1 MKFYEKPLFLK
12 IVFIISIAIILFVS
26 AVSFR
31 HINNLNKS
39 NDIVEHS
46 YVVYGNIQK
55 LYSEIKDLEI
65 DRRNYFITRDK
76 NILIQIQSDVSTV
89 NNDINALEKLINDNP
104 KQIRNVK
111 LLRGYFKEKIK
122 VVEEGLK
129 YLNLK
134 RDNPLVVENIKKG
147 SLVMEKISFTI
158 NKMVEIENNLLEKRL
173 DDNKEVNRFTP
184 IVNYV
189 TLFVTLFI
197 LIFAIIKISK
207 DINSLIDSNSELKLA
222 IESSDM
228 AEQIGD
234 FGIWQYNID
243 KDEFNYSDNIYR
255 MLGYEPN
262 SFDAV
267 IENYTNH
274 IHPDD
279 LDRMLEIAKQLKTA
293 EILGPNS
300 YRVIRKDGDVRYFR
314 GISKVVKNL
323 SGERV
328 MIGITS
334 DVTEEYY
341 NQLQLE
347 HKNIELEEKNKI
359 LFIANETSKEAEK
372 IGNYGF
378 WKWNVDKNEFEF
390 SDNIFRMFGIDKERF
405 NPLVDS
411 FIPSVHPEDK
421 EFVMQYL
428 EKFRNKEKNVAP
440 YQHRI
445 IKADNSEV
453 KYIRISSKPIESQD
467 DFYYLMITK
476 DITEEINN
484 SAEILQKNRELE
496 ASNKELQA
504 FNYVASHDLQEPLR
518 KIETFISRLEARDYQ
533 NLTETGQQYFE
544 RIKVAAGR
552 MRLLIKDL
560 LQFSRT
566 NKSEKVF
573 EMADLNEILE
583 AAKHEI
589 AESISDK
596 SAIIKSEHLP
606 TLKVIPF
613 QIQQMFINLL
623 GNSVKY
629 SKANVPPEIQIDYR
643 KISLQQIGQLVLP
656 AKKDFHKFTFSD
668 NGIGFSE
675 EYSQRI
681 FELFSRL
688 HNKDEIAGTGIG
700 LAICKKIVENHKG
713 YILAKGKPGE
723 GAVFEIYLPE
733 DIA

>member
-147 SLVMEKISFTI
+147 SLVMEKITFTI

-390 SDNIFRMFGIDKERF
+390 SENIFRMFGIDKERF

-445 IKADNSEV
+445 IRADNSEV

>member
-89 NNDINALEKLINDNP
+89 SNDINALEKLINDNP

-147 SLVMEKISFTI
+147 SLVMEKITFTI
-158 NKMVEIENNLLEKRL
+158 NKMVEIENNLLKKRL
-173 DDNKEVNRFTP
+173 DDNQQVNRFTP

-207 DINSLIDSNSELKLA
+207 DINSLRDSNSELKLA

-390 SDNIFRMFGIDKERF
+390 SENIFRMFGIDKERF

-629 SKANVPPEIQIDYR
+629 SKANVPPEIHIDYR
-643 KISLQQIGQLVLP
+643 KGSLQQIGQLVLP

-700 LAICKKIVENHKG
+700 LAICKKIIENHKG

>member
-46 YVVYGNIQK
+46 YVVYANIQK

-158 NKMVEIENNLLEKRL
+158 NKMVEIENDLLEKRL

-207 DINSLIDSNSELKLA
+207 DINSLRDSNSELKLA

-390 SDNIFRMFGIDKERF
+390 SENIFRMFGIDKERF

-467 DFYYLMITK
+467 DFYYLMITQ

-623 GNSVKY
+623 GNSIKY
-629 SKANVPPEIQIDYR
+629 SKANVPPEIHIDYR
-643 KISLQQIGQLVLP
+643 KGSLQQIGQLVLP

>member
-89 NNDINALEKLINDNP
+89 NNDINALEKLMNDNP
-104 KQIRNVK
+104 KQIKNVK

-173 DDNKEVNRFTP
+173 DDNQQVNRFTP

-207 DINSLIDSNSELKLA
+207 DINSLRDSNSELKLA

-390 SDNIFRMFGIDKERF
+390 SENIFRMFGIDKERF

-467 DFYYLMITK
+467 DFYYLMITQ

-623 GNSVKY
+623 GNSIKY

>member
-46 YVVYGNIQK
+46 YVVYANIQK

-89 NNDINALEKLINDNP
+89 NNDINALEKLMNDNP
-104 KQIRNVK
+104 KQIKNVK
-111 LLRGYFKEKIK
+111 LLRGYFKEKIT

-173 DDNKEVNRFTP
+173 NDNQQVNRFTP

-207 DINSLIDSNSELKLA
+207 DINSLRDSNSELKLA

-267 IENYTNH
+267 IENYANH

-279 LDRMLEIAKQLKTA
+279 VDRMLEIAKQLKTA

-341 NQLQLE
+341 NQIQLE

-390 SDNIFRMFGIDKERF
+390 SDNIFRMFGIDRERF

-467 DFYYLMITK
+467 DFYYLMITQ

-589 AESISDK
+589 AESITDK

-623 GNSVKY
+623 GNSIKY

>member
-89 NNDINALEKLINDNP
+89 SNDINALEKLINDNP

-111 LLRGYFKEKIK
+111 LLRGYFKEKIT

-147 SLVMEKISFTI
+147 SLVMEKITFTI
-158 NKMVEIENNLLEKRL
+158 NKMVEIENNLLKKRL
-173 DDNKEVNRFTP
+173 DDNQQVNRFTP

-207 DINSLIDSNSELKLA
+207 DINSLRDSNSELKLA

-390 SDNIFRMFGIDKERF
+390 SENIFRMFGIDKERF

-467 DFYYLMITK
+467 DFYYLMITQ

>member
-89 NNDINALEKLINDNP
+89 NNDINALEKLMNDNP
-104 KQIRNVK
+104 KQIKNVK

-147 SLVMEKISFTI
+147 SLVMEKITFTI

-173 DDNKEVNRFTP
+173 DDNQQVNRFTP

-207 DINSLIDSNSELKLA
+207 DINSLRDSNSELKLA

-390 SDNIFRMFGIDKERF
+390 SENIFRMFGIDKERF

-467 DFYYLMITK
+467 DFYYLMITQ

>member
-46 YVVYGNIQK
+46 YVVYANIQK

-173 DDNKEVNRFTP
+173 NDNQQVNRFTP

-207 DINSLIDSNSELKLA
+207 DINSLRDSNSELKLA

-467 DFYYLMITK
+467 DFYYLMITQ

-629 SKANVPPEIQIDYR
+629 SKANVPPEIHIDYR
-643 KISLQQIGQLVLP
+643 KGSLQQIGQLVLP

>member
-89 NNDINALEKLINDNP
+89 SNDINALEKLINDNP

-147 SLVMEKISFTI
+147 SLVMEKITFTI

-173 DDNKEVNRFTP
+173 DDNQQVNRFTP

-207 DINSLIDSNSELKLA
+207 DINSLRDSNSELKLA

-467 DFYYLMITK
+467 DFYYLMITQ

-623 GNSVKY
+623 GNSIKY

>member
-89 NNDINALEKLINDNP
+89 NNDINAVEKLMNDNP
-104 KQIRNVK
+104 KQIKNVK

-173 DDNKEVNRFTP
+173 NDNQQVNRFTP

-207 DINSLIDSNSELKLA
+207 DINSLRDSNSELKLA

-341 NQLQLE
+341 NQIQLE

-467 DFYYLMITK
+467 DFYYLMITQ

>member
-46 YVVYGNIQK
+46 YVVYANIQK

-89 NNDINALEKLINDNP
+89 NNDINALEKLMNDNP
-104 KQIRNVK
+104 KQIKNVK

-173 DDNKEVNRFTP
+173 DDNQQVNRFTP

-207 DINSLIDSNSELKLA
+207 DINSLRDSNSELKLA

-334 DVTEEYY
+334 DVTEENY

-390 SDNIFRMFGIDKERF
+390 SDNIFRMFGIDRERF

-467 DFYYLMITK
+467 DFYYLMITQ

-623 GNSVKY
+623 GNSIKY
-629 SKANVPPEIQIDYR
+629 SKANVPPEIHIDYR

>member
-46 YVVYGNIQK
+46 YVVYANIQK

-89 NNDINALEKLINDNP
+89 NNDINALEKLMNDNP
-104 KQIRNVK
+104 KQIKNVK

-207 DINSLIDSNSELKLA
+207 DINSLRDSNSELKLA

-467 DFYYLMITK
+467 DFYYLMITQ

-623 GNSVKY
+623 GNSIKY
-629 SKANVPPEIQIDYR
+629 SKANVPPEIHIDYR

-713 YILAKGKPGE
+713 YILAKGTPGE

>member
-89 NNDINALEKLINDNP
+89 NNDINALEKLMNDNP
-104 KQIRNVK
+104 KQIKNVK
-111 LLRGYFKEKIK
+111 LLRGYFKEKIT

-207 DINSLIDSNSELKLA
+207 DINSLRDSNSELKLA

-390 SDNIFRMFGIDKERF
+390 SENIFRMFGIDKERF

>member
-46 YVVYGNIQK
+46 YVVYANIQK

-207 DINSLIDSNSELKLA
+207 DINSLRDSNSELKLA

-334 DVTEEYY
+334 DVTEENY

-467 DFYYLMITK
+467 DFYYLMITQ

-623 GNSVKY
+623 GNSIKY
-629 SKANVPPEIQIDYR
+629 SKANVPPEIHIDYR
-643 KISLQQIGQLVLP
+643 KGSLQQIGKLVLP

>member
-46 YVVYGNIQK
+46 YVVYANIQK

-89 NNDINALEKLINDNP
+89 NNDINALEKLMKDNP
-104 KQIRNVK
+104 KQIKNVK
-111 LLRGYFKEKIK
+111 LLRGYFKEKIT
-122 VVEEGLK
+122 VVEEGLR

-158 NKMVEIENNLLEKRL
+158 NKMVEIENNLLKKRL

-207 DINSLIDSNSELKLA
+207 DINSLRDSNSELKLA

-267 IENYTNH
+267 IENYANH

-390 SDNIFRMFGIDKERF
+390 SDNIFRMFGIDRERF

-467 DFYYLMITK
+467 DFYYLMITQ

-623 GNSVKY
+623 GNSIKY
-629 SKANVPPEIQIDYR
+629 SKANVPPEIHIDYR

>member
-46 YVVYGNIQK
+46 YVVYANIQK

-89 NNDINALEKLINDNP
+89 NNDINALEKLMNDNP
-104 KQIRNVK
+104 KQIKNVK

-207 DINSLIDSNSELKLA
+207 DINSLRDSNSELKLA

-228 AEQIGD
+228 AEQIGN

-453 KYIRISSKPIESQD
+453 KYIRISNKPIESQD
-467 DFYYLMITK
+467 DFYYLMITQ

-589 AESISDK
+589 AESITDK

-629 SKANVPPEIQIDYR
+629 SKANIPPEIQIDYR
-643 KISLQQIGQLVLP
+643 KLSLQQIGQLVLP

>member
-46 YVVYGNIQK
+46 YVVYANIQK

-89 NNDINALEKLINDNP
+89 NNDINALEKLMNDNP
-104 KQIRNVK
+104 KQIKNVK

-173 DDNKEVNRFTP
+173 NDNQQVNRFTP

-207 DINSLIDSNSELKLA
+207 DINSLRDSNSELKLA

-390 SDNIFRMFGIDKERF
+390 SDNIFRMFGIDRERF

-467 DFYYLMITK
+467 DFYYLMITQ

>member
-207 DINSLIDSNSELKLA
+207 DINSLRDSNSELKLA

-341 NQLQLE
+341 NQIQLE

-390 SDNIFRMFGIDKERF
+390 SENIFRMFGIDKERF

-467 DFYYLMITK
+467 DFYYLMITQ

>member
-46 YVVYGNIQK
+46 YVVYANIQK

-207 DINSLIDSNSELKLA
+207 DINSLRDSNSELKLA

-390 SDNIFRMFGIDKERF
+390 SDNIFRMFGIDRERF

-467 DFYYLMITK
+467 DFYYLMITQ

-589 AESISDK
+589 AESITDK

-623 GNSVKY
+623 GNSIKY

>member
-89 NNDINALEKLINDNP
+89 NNDINALEKLMNDNP
-104 KQIRNVK
+104 KQIKNVK

-147 SLVMEKISFTI
+147 SAVMERISFTI

-207 DINSLIDSNSELKLA
+207 DINSLRDSNSELKLA

-267 IENYTNH
+267 IENYANH

-279 LDRMLEIAKQLKTA
+279 VDRMLEIAKQLKTA

-300 YRVIRKDGDVRYFR
+300 YRVIRKDGDIRYFR

-467 DFYYLMITK
+467 DFYYLMITQ
-476 DITEEINN
+476 DITEEIHNG
-484 SAEILQKNRELE
+484 AEILQKNRELE

-573 EMADLNEILE
+573 EMTDLNEVLE

-629 SKANVPPEIQIDYR
+629 SKANIPPEIQIDYR
-643 KISLQQIGQLVLP
+643 KVSLQQIGQLVLP

>member
-46 YVVYGNIQK
+46 YVVYANIQK

-89 NNDINALEKLINDNP
+89 NNDINALEKLMNDNP
-104 KQIRNVK
+104 KQIKNVK
-111 LLRGYFKEKIK
+111 LLRGYFKEKIT

-173 DDNKEVNRFTP
+173 NDNKEVNRFTP

-207 DINSLIDSNSELKLA
+207 DINSLRDSNSELKLA

-228 AEQIGD
+228 AEQIGN

-390 SDNIFRMFGIDKERF
+390 SDNIFRMFGIDRERF

-445 IKADNSEV
+445 IRADNSEV

-467 DFYYLMITK
+467 DFYYLMITQ

-589 AESISDK
+589 AESITDK

-623 GNSVKY
+623 GNSIKY
-629 SKANVPPEIQIDYR
+629 SKANVPPEIHIDYR
-643 KISLQQIGQLVLP
+643 KGSLQQIGQLVLP

>member
-46 YVVYGNIQK
+46 YVVYANIQK

-89 NNDINALEKLINDNP
+89 NNDINALEKLMNDNP
-104 KQIRNVK
+104 KQIKNVK
-111 LLRGYFKEKIK
+111 LLRGYFKEKIT

-173 DDNKEVNRFTP
+173 YDNKEVNRFTP

-207 DINSLIDSNSELKLA
+207 DINSLRDSNSELKLA

-228 AEQIGD
+228 AEQIGN

-390 SDNIFRMFGIDKERF
+390 SDNIFRMFGIDRERF

-445 IKADNSEV
+445 IRADNSEV

-467 DFYYLMITK
+467 DFYYLMITQ

-589 AESISDK
+589 AESITDK

-623 GNSVKY
+623 GNSIKY
-629 SKANVPPEIQIDYR
+629 SKANVPPEIHIDYR
-643 KISLQQIGQLVLP
+643 KGSLQQIGQLVLP

>member
-46 YVVYGNIQK
+46 YVVYANIQK

-147 SLVMEKISFTI
+147 SLVMEKITFTI

-207 DINSLIDSNSELKLA
+207 DINSLRDSNSELKLA

-467 DFYYLMITK
+467 DFYYLMITQ

-623 GNSVKY
+623 GNSIKY
-629 SKANVPPEIQIDYR
+629 SKANVPPEIHIDYR

>member
-147 SLVMEKISFTI
+147 SLVMEKITFTI

-173 DDNKEVNRFTP
+173 NDNKEVNRFTP

-207 DINSLIDSNSELKLA
+207 DINSLRDSNSELKLA

-390 SDNIFRMFGIDKERF
+390 SENIFRMFGIDKERF

-467 DFYYLMITK
+467 DFYYLMITQ

>member
-89 NNDINALEKLINDNP
+89 NNDINALEKLMNDNP
-104 KQIRNVK
+104 KQIKNVK

-173 DDNKEVNRFTP
+173 NDNKEVNRFTP

-207 DINSLIDSNSELKLA
+207 DINSLRDSNSELKLA

-390 SDNIFRMFGIDKERF
+390 SDNIFRMFGIDRERF

-445 IKADNSEV
+445 IRADNSEV

-467 DFYYLMITK
+467 DFYYLMITQ

-623 GNSVKY
+623 GNSIKY
-629 SKANVPPEIQIDYR
+629 SKANVPPEIHIDYR

-713 YILAKGKPGE
+713 YILAKGTPGE

>member
-46 YVVYGNIQK
+46 YVVYANIQK

-147 SLVMEKISFTI
+147 SLVMEKITFTI

-173 DDNKEVNRFTP
+173 DDNQQVNRFTP

-207 DINSLIDSNSELKLA
+207 DINSLRDSNSELKLA

-467 DFYYLMITK
+467 DFYYLMITQ

>member
-46 YVVYGNIQK
+46 YVVYANIQK

-89 NNDINALEKLINDNP
+89 NNDINALEKLMNDNP
-104 KQIRNVK
+104 KQIKNVK

-207 DINSLIDSNSELKLA
+207 DINSLRDSNSELKLA

-390 SDNIFRMFGIDKERF
+390 SDNIFRMFGIDRESF

-467 DFYYLMITK
+467 DFYYLMITQ

-623 GNSVKY
+623 GNSIKY
-629 SKANVPPEIQIDYR
+629 SKANVPPEIHIDYR

>member
-46 YVVYGNIQK
+46 YVVYANIQK

-89 NNDINALEKLINDNP
+89 NNDINALEKLMNDNP
-104 KQIRNVK
+104 KQIKNVK

-147 SLVMEKISFTI
+147 SLVMEKITFTI

-173 DDNKEVNRFTP
+173 NDNQQVNRFTP

-207 DINSLIDSNSELKLA
+207 DINSLRDSNSELKLA

-390 SDNIFRMFGIDKERF
+390 SENIFRMFGIDKERF

-467 DFYYLMITK
+467 DFYYLMITQ

>member
-46 YVVYGNIQK
+46 YVVYANIQK

-147 SLVMEKISFTI
+147 SLVMEKITFTI
-158 NKMVEIENNLLEKRL
+158 NKMVEIENNLLKKRL
-173 DDNKEVNRFTP
+173 DDNQQVNRFTP

-207 DINSLIDSNSELKLA
+207 DINSLRDSNSELKLA

-267 IENYTNH
+267 IENYINH

-467 DFYYLMITK
+467 DFYYLMITQ

-560 LQFSRT
+560 LQLSRT

-589 AESISDK
+589 AESITDK

-623 GNSVKY
+623 GNSIKY

>member
-46 YVVYGNIQK
+46 YVVYANIQK

-89 NNDINALEKLINDNP
+89 NNDINALEKLMNDNP
-104 KQIRNVK
+104 KQIKNVK

-173 DDNKEVNRFTP
+173 NDNKEVNRFTP

-207 DINSLIDSNSELKLA
+207 DINSLRDSNSELKLA

-467 DFYYLMITK
+467 DFYYLMITQ

-589 AESISDK
+589 AESITDK

-623 GNSVKY
+623 GNSIKY
-629 SKANVPPEIQIDYR
+629 SKANIPPEIHIDYR
-643 KISLQQIGQLVLP
+643 KGSLQQIGQLVLP

>member
-46 YVVYGNIQK
+46 YVVYANIQK

-89 NNDINALEKLINDNP
+89 NNDINALEKLMNDNP
-104 KQIRNVK
+104 KQIKNVK
-111 LLRGYFKEKIK
+111 LLRAYFKEKIT

-173 DDNKEVNRFTP
+173 NDNQQVNRFTP

-207 DINSLIDSNSELKLA
+207 DINSLRDSNSELKLA

-341 NQLQLE
+341 NQIQLE

-467 DFYYLMITK
+467 DFYYLMITQ

-589 AESISDK
+589 AESITDK

-623 GNSVKY
+623 GNSIKY
-629 SKANVPPEIQIDYR
+629 SKANVPPEIHIDYR

>member
-46 YVVYGNIQK
+46 YVVYANIQK

-89 NNDINALEKLINDNP
+89 NNDINALEKLMNDNP
-104 KQIRNVK
+104 KQIKNVK

-173 DDNKEVNRFTP
+173 NDNKEVNRFTP

-207 DINSLIDSNSELKLA
+207 DINSLRDSNSELKLA

-390 SDNIFRMFGIDKERF
+390 SDNIFRMFGIDRERF

-453 KYIRISSKPIESQD
+453 KYIRITSKPIESQD
-467 DFYYLMITK
+467 DFYYLMITQ

-589 AESISDK
+589 AESITDK

-623 GNSVKY
+623 GNSIKY
-629 SKANVPPEIQIDYR
+629 SKANVPPEIHIDYR

>member
-46 YVVYGNIQK
+46 YVVYANIQK

-89 NNDINALEKLINDNP
+89 NNDINALEKLMNDNP
-104 KQIRNVK
+104 KQIKNVK
-111 LLRGYFKEKIK
+111 LLRGYFKEKIT

-173 DDNKEVNRFTP
+173 NDNQQVNRFTP

-207 DINSLIDSNSELKLA
+207 DINSLRDSNSELKLA

-228 AEQIGD
+228 AEQIGN

-390 SDNIFRMFGIDKERF
+390 SDNIFRMFGIDRERF

-467 DFYYLMITK
+467 DFYYLMITQ

-589 AESISDK
+589 AESITDK

-629 SKANVPPEIQIDYR
+629 SKTNVPPEIQIDYR

>member
-46 YVVYGNIQK
+46 YVVYANIQK

-89 NNDINALEKLINDNP
+89 NNDINALEKLMNDNP
-104 KQIRNVK
+104 KQIKNVK

-173 DDNKEVNRFTP
+173 NDNQQVNRFTP

-207 DINSLIDSNSELKLA
+207 DINSLRDSNSELKLA

-467 DFYYLMITK
+467 DFYYLMITQ

>member
-46 YVVYGNIQK
+46 YVVYANIQK

-207 DINSLIDSNSELKLA
+207 DINSLRDSNSELKLA

-445 IKADNSEV
+445 IRADNSEV

-467 DFYYLMITK
+467 DFYYLMITQ

>member
-89 NNDINALEKLINDNP
+89 NNDINALEKLMNDNP
-104 KQIRNVK
+104 KQIKNVK

-173 DDNKEVNRFTP
+173 NDNQQVNRFTP

-207 DINSLIDSNSELKLA
+207 DINSLRDSNSELKLA

-267 IENYTNH
+267 IENYANH

-279 LDRMLEIAKQLKTA
+279 VDRMLEIAKQLKTA

-341 NQLQLE
+341 NQIQLE

-467 DFYYLMITK
+467 DFYYLMITQ

-589 AESISDK
+589 AESITDK

-623 GNSVKY
+623 GNSIKY
-629 SKANVPPEIQIDYR
+629 SKANVPPEIHIDYR

>member
-89 NNDINALEKLINDNP
+89 NNDINALEKLMNDNP
-104 KQIRNVK
+104 KQIKNVK

-147 SLVMEKISFTI
+147 SLVMEKITFTI
-158 NKMVEIENNLLEKRL
+158 NKMVEIENNLLKKRL
-173 DDNKEVNRFTP
+173 DDNQQVNRFTP

-207 DINSLIDSNSELKLA
+207 DINSLRDSNSELKLA

-467 DFYYLMITK
+467 DFYYLMITQ

>member
-46 YVVYGNIQK
+46 YVVYANIQK

-207 DINSLIDSNSELKLA
+207 DINSLRDSNSELKLA

-334 DVTEEYY
+334 DVTEENY

-390 SDNIFRMFGIDKERF
+390 SDNIFRMFGIDRERF

-467 DFYYLMITK
+467 DFYYLMITQ

-629 SKANVPPEIQIDYR
+629 SKANVPPEIHIDYR

>member
-46 YVVYGNIQK
+46 YVVYANIQK

-89 NNDINALEKLINDNP
+89 NNDINAVEKLMNDNP
-104 KQIRNVK
+104 KQIKNVK

-173 DDNKEVNRFTP
+173 NDNQQVNRFTP

-207 DINSLIDSNSELKLA
+207 DINSLRDSNSELKLA

-390 SDNIFRMFGIDKERF
+390 SDNIFRMFGIDRERF

-467 DFYYLMITK
+467 DFYYLMITQ

-629 SKANVPPEIQIDYR
+629 SKANVPPEIHIDYR

>member
-46 YVVYGNIQK
+46 YVVYANIQK

-89 NNDINALEKLINDNP
+89 NNDINALEKLMNDNP
-104 KQIRNVK
+104 KQIKNVK

-147 SLVMEKISFTI
+147 SLVMEKITFTI

-207 DINSLIDSNSELKLA
+207 DINSLRDSNSELKLA

-467 DFYYLMITK
+467 DFYYLMITQ